1 VLDPGAPRRSQG
13 FTLVEAMVTLSIVAI
28 VMAVGAPSL
37 FTFIQNQQIRSSAE
51 ELQAGLTLA
60 RNEAL
65 RRNAHVSL
73 WLVDQNG
80 AGCARSSNGGAW
92 VVSQDN
98 PAGSCDADPSDSAA
112 PRLVQTRGQGE
123 SGRGVIVAAIDAG
136 GAATSCIT
144 YNGFGIAEPACAGG
158 GNPVAQIGLS
168 QTGTGTRAL
177 RLNIS
182 AGGAVKTCDPAVTD
196 ITNPTACP

>member
-1 VLDPGAPRRSQG
+1 MLDPGAPRRSQG
-13 FTLVEAMVTLSIVAI
+13 FTLVEAMVTLSILAI

-51 ELQAGLTLA
+51 ELQSGLTLA

-65 RRNAHVSL
+65 RRNARVSL

-80 AGCARSSNGGAW
+80 AGCALSSNGGAW

-98 PAGSCDADPSDSAA
+98 PAGSCNADPSDSVA
-112 PRLVQTRGQGE
+112 PRLVQTRGQSE
-123 SGRGVIVAAIDAG
+123 NGRGVIVAATDAG

-144 YNGFGIAEPACAGG
+144 YNGFGTAEATCAGG
-158 GNPVAQIGLS
+158 GNPVARIDLS

-177 RLNIS
+177 RVNIS
-182 AGGAVKTCDPAVTD
+182 AGGAVKTCDPASA
-196 ITNPTACP
+196 TNSPTACP